1 MGRVPTAHF
10 SPEPAAADR
19 ASEMSRA
26 VADLRHLLWFRAATL
41 KRPRA
46 VVVAL
51 AVFGVVTVLAAT
63 VPAWVDVAPGALS
76 RTTRALPAALAA
88 VAAISV
94 ASAIAGGGGRELLAR
109 DPASIHPISPV
120 TDHLGALVL
129 APLNTGWLLQTWLLL
144 GFTALV
150 AGPGRLFGVQ
160 LLTLAWVVAATV
172 LGQAV
177 AWGVEWIR
185 RGPRGVR
192 VVRVAI
198 TVALALLAAIGATPD
213 VRSVLVAGPARISA
227 TAIERGSAGS
237 VALIT
242 LVLMA
247 VAVAF
252 IGLGARL
259 ATLAATRQPRDE
271 GRQETRTHAA
281 RPTPASG
288 RAMLIRTDRASVW
301 RSVPLQRGTL
311 LLAVAPGLV
320 ALAGGLLWETLILLP
335 GLVASGC
342 VLLFGVNLWCLDGR
356 GMLWRETLPVAP
368 RTVVLARVWVLAEVL
383 LGAALITIAL
393 GAIRA
398 GVPTPSEALAVVLA
412 LFTVV
417 GQAVSAGL
425 RWSEKSPYA
434 VDLRSA
440 RATPAPPLT
449 MVGYSLRLALT
460 TTFTGLFFATL
471 AAVERPR
478 PMIAVA
484 VVLLVISAA
493 RIARAARRWSD
504 PVRRAAVVAVVAA

>member
-1 MGRVPTAHF
+1 MSDV
-10 SPEPAAADR
+10 
-19 ASEMSRA
+19 SRA
-26 VADLRHLLWFRAATL
+26 VADVRHLLWFRAATL
-41 KRPRA
+41 RRPRA

-51 AVFGVVTVLAAT
+51 AVFAVVTALSAT
-63 VPAWVDVAPGALS
+63 VPAWVTLDPDTIS
-76 RTTRALPAALAA
+76 RAARGLPAALGA
-88 VAAISV
+88 VVAISV
-94 ASAIAGGGGRELLAR
+94 ASAVAGGGGRELLAR

-144 GFTALV
+144 GFTAVV
-150 AGPGRLFGVQ
+150 AGPSRLLGVQ
-160 LLTLAWVVAATV
+160 LLTLAWVVAATA

-177 AWGVEWIR
+177 AWGVEWVR

-192 VVRVAI
+192 LVRFGIV
-198 TVALALLAAIGATPD
+198 VALAVLAGVGATPD
-213 VRSVLVAGPARISA
+213 VRQVLVSGPARITA
-227 TAIERGSAGS
+227 TAIERGGATSLALLAGVVLVGG
-237 VALIT
+237 VAL
-242 LVLMA
+242 V
-247 VAVAF
+247 V
-252 IGLGARL
+252 LGARL
-259 ATLAATRQPRDE
+259 ATLAATRMPRDE
-271 GRQETRTHAA
+271 GQQETRIHAA
-281 RPTPASG
+281 RTTPRSG
-288 RAMLIRTDRASVW
+288 LVTLIRIDRASVW
-301 RSVPLQRGTL
+301 RSVPLRRGTL

-368 RTVVLARVWVLAEVL
+368 RTVLVARAWVLAEVL

-393 GAIRA
+393 GAVRA
-398 GVPTPSEALAVVLA
+398 GKPTPPEALAVVLA
-412 LFTVV
+412 LLTVV

-425 RWSEKSPYA
+425 RWSAKSPHA

-471 AAVERPR
+471 AAIERPR
-478 PMIAVA
+478 PMLAVA
-484 VVLLVISAA
+484 AVLLVVSTV
-493 RIARAARRWSD
+493 RIVRAARRWSD
-504 PVRRAAVVAVVAA
+504 PEHRAAVVAVVAA